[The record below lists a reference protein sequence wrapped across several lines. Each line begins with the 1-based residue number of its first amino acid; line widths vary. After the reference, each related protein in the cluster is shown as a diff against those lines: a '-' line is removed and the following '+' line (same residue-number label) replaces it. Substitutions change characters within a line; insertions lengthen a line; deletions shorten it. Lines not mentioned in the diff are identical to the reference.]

1 MALRCASS
9 RLTLERL
16 NRILKR
22 AEKTRAVLLR
32 KGSPAA
38 LGRACFPQIA
48 HQFAHG
54 ERHADTVLREGPT
67 IMAERG
73 SALFKRSRGKRN
85 IARYHNVARTCPL
98 GNPVIRNIRPGRH
111 SHMRNQRMT

>member
-1 MALRCASS
+1 VVFFFFKQKMAYEIFT
-9 RLTLERL
+9 RLEFRRVLFRSTLERL

-32 KGSPAA
+32 KGWPAA

-67 IMAERG
+67 KIGRASCRERVWI
-73 SALFKRSRGKRN
+73 S
-85 IARYHNVARTCPL
+85 VVT
-98 GNPVIRNIRPGRH
+98 
-111 SHMRNQRMT
+111 